1 MADAHDTRSEALL
14 DLAHFELRMSASGR
28 LLHYAQDR
36 IRTFWLR
43 QTLTFFAAATIAL
56 LSSMRLGLLLAALAI
71 AGEAADVTCLTRV
84 IKTLRSAQDRSWQ
97 RRAALITA
105 GVQASTIAAAV
116 TLCWRTVPLPE
127 ARFFASAF
135 LISAMINAGLDRP
148 HLRAAADV
156 RLAIF
161 ALTGFLMMALDL
173 TNAERATSPAYG
185 YFTAGFGL
193 LVYIS
198 ILFTETVERNHL
210 QRCRYGQAQL
220 RRQQVHLL
228 AQTELSRV
236 AMDSQRLAFVA
247 KYAKDSIIVSG
258 PDGRIEWVNDAFS
271 RITGYPFEEAIGWL
285 PGDLL
290 NAPGTEPDT
299 VLRLIKARETKTP
312 VRAEV
317 LNRAK
322 SGEVMW
328 METSITPIF
337 DDQGALQ
344 LWIAVE
350 RDITEAKEREAE
362 LARAR
367 AAAEE
372 AGKAKSQ
379 FLANMSHEIR
389 TPMNGVIGVAE
400 LLAET
405 DLSAQQR
412 QYVETITESGRL
424 LLDIIND
431 ILDLAKLQSGK
442 ATLDPRA
449 FSLTAA
455 VESVLRILAPVAAK
469 KAIDLALDLPPDVI
483 VLGDEVKLK
492 QILLNLTGNAVKFTQ
507 KGGVTVSVRAP
518 LAPGD
523 LLEIVIA
530 DTGVGIARDRI
541 DKIFDSFSQADNGI
555 SRQFGG
561 TGLGLTICAMLAEQ
575 MGGGI
580 AVQSNPGQGSVFTL
594 RLMMPRTAE
603 LATLTPKTPAPP
615 GLRAGLR
622 VMVAEDNRTNMMIV
636 RKMLQGQFTTLIEAA
651 NGEEAVKLFQELSPD
666 LILMDVSMPV
676 KDGLQ
681 ATREIRAWEAA
692 NGLVRTPV
700 VALTANAFGEDRLA
714 CMAAG
719 LDGFLVKPLSR
730 ADLLA
735 EIATHCPPNARPKL
749 AKGL

>member
-56 LSSMRLGLLLAALAI
+56 LSSMRLGLMLAALAL
-71 AGEAADVTCLTRV
+71 AGEAADVICLTRV
-84 IKTLRSAQDRSWQ
+84 IKALRSGQDRSWP

-105 GVQASTIAAAV
+105 GIQASTIAASV
-116 TLCWRTVPLPE
+116 TLCWRMIPLPE

-135 LISAMINAGLDRP
+135 LISAMINAGLARP

-198 ILFTETVERNHL
+198 ILFTKTVERNHL
-210 QRCRYGQAQL
+210 QRCRNEHAQL

-247 KYAKDSIIVSG
+247 QYAKDSIIVSG

-271 RITGYPFEEAIGWL
+271 RITGYPFEEAVGWL

-469 KAIDLALDLPPDVI
+469 KAIDLALDMPPDVI
-483 VLGDEVKLK
+483 VLGDEGKLK

-518 LAPGD
+518 RAPGD

-603 LATLTPKTPAPP
+603 LATLTPNTPAPP

-636 RKMLQGQFTTLIEAA
+636 RKMLQGQITTLIEAA

-681 ATREIRAWEAA
+681 ATREIRSWEAA

>member
-651 NGEEAVKLFQELSPD
+651 NGEEADRICDFP
-666 LILMDVSMPV
+666 
-676 KDGLQ
+676 
-681 ATREIRAWEAA
+681 RE
-692 NGLVRTPV
+692 
-700 VALTANAFGEDRLA
+700 
-714 CMAAG
+714 
-719 LDGFLVKPLSR
+719 
-730 ADLLA
+730 
-735 EIATHCPPNARPKL
+735 H
-749 AKGL
+749 